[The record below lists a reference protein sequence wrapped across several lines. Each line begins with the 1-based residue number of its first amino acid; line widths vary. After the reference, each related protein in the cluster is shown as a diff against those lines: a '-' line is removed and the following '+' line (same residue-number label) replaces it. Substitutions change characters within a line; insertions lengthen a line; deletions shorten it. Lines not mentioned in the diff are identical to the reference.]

1 MSIRQTTVQHFSV
14 RREVG
19 LREKSEY
26 GGKDKHEKEKHEK
39 EKHNNRHYH
48 SGYCNDK
55 CLFVNQA

>member
-1 MSIRQTTVQHFSV
+1 MSIRQTTVQHFSI

-26 GGKDKHEKEKHEK
+26 GGKDKHEKEKH
-39 EKHNNRHYH
+39 NNSHYH